1 MGETHTDLE
10 NKLAFDQ
17 NKSAARVYRAMCS
30 MVCLAIIAME
40 TRWSVSV
47 GHAQSG
53 VGSAAFI
60 YMFVL
65 MIAARYMSF
74 SLGRANFSLDT
85 PILVA
90 AVFHMGPL
98 PAAILI
104 LTSQMIYDFTQLLRN
119 QPPFDSEHGFVALFF
134 RLLFSPSVTA
144 FIAFSFG
151 TYFELTPVNST
162 EMLPAE
168 FLSLTGKVFSV
179 TVCFVVIQYPVV
191 LYAYW
196 LEGRAL
202 KTLTKETAIPA
213 MSAELALA
221 PAAVLFVWTLQKN
234 NLFPFLLLGATYLV
248 IADIFNR
255 LARARKKTLN
265 TMAQQERMI
274 QIGERVF
281 AVLSYRQ
288 VNRHLVDAIHE
299 EIQNAEMSITGI
311 WDEEE
316 GRFIMSAKTEA
327 GVQKDPDIPHL
338 QQLIDLAIQARTP
351 TVFESRAGNKEIV
364 LPVVPF
370 VLGEQPEGFIAV
382 VLPKEEGRSRN
393 GAGDRA
399 LGKLRRLA
407 SIAGIAMHNARL
419 YRLAT
424 LDGLTGLYVRRFFD
438 RRYSEEISRARRYG
452 KDLSLLLIDL
462 DDFKIVNDTYGHQ
475 VGDRVLQAVSN
486 TIQQNV
492 RTADVPC
499 RFGGDEFV
507 VLLPET
513 NLEGA
518 SEFAHRLNQK
528 LEGIS
533 LLQNGQLIR
542 FTTSIGVTAYE
553 PCRTTEVPDLVKE
566 ADEALYDAKALKNKG
581 QVVIKVHGT

>member
-1 MGETHTDLE
+1 MGETPSRKDVDPAVL
-10 NKLAFDQ
+10 N
-17 NKSAARVYRAMCS
+17 NKSAARVYRAMCAL
-30 MVCLAIIAME
+30 VCLAIIAME

-47 GHAQSG
+47 GQAQESI
-53 VGSAAFI
+53 GSASFA
-60 YMFVL
+60 YMFIL
-65 MIAARYMSF
+65 MVAARYMSF
-74 SLGRANFSLDT
+74 SLGKASFSLDT

-90 AVFHMGPL
+90 AIFHMGPL

-104 LTSQMIYDFTQLLRN
+104 LTSMMSYDFTQLLRN
-119 QPPFDSEHGFVALFF
+119 QPPFSSEKGFFARFF
-134 RLLFSPSVTA
+134 RLIFAPAVTA

-151 TYFELTPVNST
+151 TYFELTPIDS
-162 EMLPAE
+162 EMAPTA
-168 FLSLTGKVFSV
+168 FLRLAGTVFTV
-179 TVCFVVIQYPVV
+179 TVCFVIIQYSVV

-196 LEGRAL
+196 LEGRPMKKL
-202 KTLTKETAIPA
+202 VKETALPG

-221 PAAVLFVWTLQKN
+221 PAAVLFVWTLQKD

-248 IADIFNR
+248 TADIFNR
-255 LARARKKTLN
+255 LARAREKTLN
-265 TMAQQERMI
+265 TLAQQERMI

-288 VNRHLVDAIHE
+288 VNRHLVAAIHE
-299 EIQNAEMSITGI
+299 EVPNAEMSITGI

-316 GRFIMSAKTEA
+316 GRFIMSAKTQSGLET
-327 GVQKDPDIPHL
+327 DPDIPHL

-351 TVFESRAGNKEIV
+351 TVFESRAGHKELV

-382 VLPKEEGRSRN
+382 VLPKETRGRT
-393 GAGDRA
+393 GTGDRA

-407 SIAGIAMHNARL
+407 SIAGIAIHNARL

-438 RRYSEEISRARRYG
+438 RRYREEISRARRYG
-452 KDLSLLLIDL
+452 KHLSLLLIDL
-462 DDFKIVNDTYGHQ
+462 DDFKEVNDTYGHQ

-513 NLEGA
+513 DVKGA
-518 SEFAHRLNQK
+518 TEFANRLNQK

-542 FTTSIGVTAYE
+542 FTTSIGVTGYA
-553 PCRTTEVPDLVKE
+553 PGTHDGVPDLVRE
-566 ADEALYDAKALKNKG
+566 ADEALYEAKSQAQKG
-581 QVVIKVHGT
+581 QVVVKASQG